1 MAAAAKARGTTKM
14 AAAASEQKQSFYVT
28 ETAKSVPEVEA
39 KPSGS

>member
-14 AAAASEQKQSFYVT
+14 AAASEQKQSFYVT